1 MQHSLY
7 SELHGHK
14 LRASLISHPYR
25 FTAAMAKAGKGKGK
39 GKDKAKSGG
48 LVDNRKP
55 KHSLDVNRPS
65 NGKGGMRDAATVSR
79 AAMCCAALGICGGL
93 DS

>member
-1 MQHSLY
+1 
-7 SELHGHK
+7 
-14 LRASLISHPYR
+14 
-25 FTAAMAKAGKGKGK
+25 MAKAGKGK

-79 AAMCCAALGICGGL
+79 VATCSAALRILRRGSTFYPRVLSCV
-93 DS
+93 